1 MYRPESMALSWRT
14 RLNGKILEIRSV
26 SKSFPGVKALDNV
39 SLELHGSEVLALV
52 GENGAGKSTLL
63 KILSGAYLADAG
75 ELYLHGQLCN
85 FSKPVDGYNAG
96 ISIIYQELNYL
107 DELTIGENIFLGRLP
122 KKAGLIDWQQVRIRS
137 AEALDKVGF
146 MMDPSRL
153 MKTLT
158 VAQKQLVEIA
168 KAISRDMKVLVMD
181 EPTSALNDEEVESLL
196 KLIKRIAVTG
206 VGVIYISHRMNEIF
220 SIADR
225 VQVLRD
231 GCNVGAYDIKE
242 VDEDS
247 IIKKM
252 VGREINEMFPKVF
265 LPIGETLLEVKD
277 MRGPSVGPIDLTL
290 RSGEILGI
298 FGLMGAGRTAFAETL
313 FGRHHKLSGSFF
325 IKGKEVIIKTPQDA
339 RNAGIGYVPAERK
352 KDGLILEHSV
362 SRNISTA
369 SISRLK
375 KYGLVSSA
383 VEQKFASHWI
393 EKFKIKTPSSASI
406 VKGLSGGNQQKV
418 VLAKWLQTR
427 PLVLILNEPTR
438 GIDVGAKVEIYKLI
452 VELCREGMGIILI
465 SSELPEVLALSDRV
479 MVMAGGTFTGEI
491 ADRKK
496 MDQEALMKL
505 AISRTGGN
513 THEF

>member
-1 MYRPESMALSWRT
+1 MARSWRLHLDRT
-14 RLNGKILEIRSV
+14 ILEIRGV

-39 SLELHGSEVLALV
+39 SLELRKAEVLALV

-63 KILSGAYLADAG
+63 KILSGAYIADAG
-75 ELYLHGQLCN
+75 EIYLHGGKCN
-85 FSKPVDGYNAG
+85 FSKPVDGYTAG

-122 KKAGLIDWQQVRIRS
+122 KKAGLIDWPQVRNRS
-137 AEALDKVGF
+137 QEALEKIGF
-146 MMDPSRL
+146 AIDPGRL

-181 EPTSALNDEEVESLL
+181 EPTSALNDEEVDSLL
-196 KLIKRIAVTG
+196 KLIKRIAATG
-206 VGVIYISHRMNEIF
+206 VGVVYISHRMNEIF
-220 SIADR
+220 TIADR
-225 VQVLRD
+225 VEVLRD
-231 GCNVGAYDIKE
+231 GCNVGVFDIKD
-242 VDEDS
+242 VDEDT

-252 VGREINEMFPKVF
+252 VGREINEMFPKVIV
-265 LPIGETLLEVKD
+265 PIGETLLEVND
-277 MRGPSVGPIDLTL
+277 MRGNSVGPINLTL

-313 FGRHHKLSGSFF
+313 FGRHHKLSGR
-325 IKGKEVIIKTPQDA
+325 ITMKGKEVLIRTPQDA

-369 SISRLK
+369 SFSRVK
-375 KYGLVSSA
+375 KFGLVSS
-383 VEQKFASHWI
+383 VIEQKFASHWI
-393 EKFKIKTPSSASI
+393 ERFRIKTPSSASI

-418 VLAKWLQTR
+418 VLAKWLQTK

-438 GIDVGAKVEIYKLI
+438 GIDVGAKVEIYKMI
-452 VELCREGMGIILI
+452 VELCREGLGIILI

-496 MDQEALMKL
+496 MDQESLMKL
-505 AISRTGGN
+505 AISRTGGKA
-513 THEF
+513 HEL